1 MNALFRT
8 TLGSVA
14 DAVKG
19 TVLSGSPDLVI
30 ESVTSDSRE
39 IGPNPLFVPI
49 VGEKF
54 DGHDFIEK
62 LSAEKKI
69 TAFLTSR
76 AADAQIAEKYGV
88 GAVLCGD
95 TLKGL
100 AAISRSHR
108 SLYRGTLI
116 GITGTNGKTTTKELV
131 A

>member
-19 TVLSGSPDLVI
+19 TVLSGLPDLVI

-62 LSAEKKI
+62 LCAEKKI
-69 TAFLTSR
+69 SAFLTSR
-76 AADAQIAEKYGV
+76 AADAKIA
-88 GAVLCGD
+88 D
-95 TLKGL
+95 TSS
-100 AAISRSHR
+100 ACSMS
-108 SLYRGTLI
+108 
-116 GITGTNGKTTTKELV
+116 
-131 A
+131 